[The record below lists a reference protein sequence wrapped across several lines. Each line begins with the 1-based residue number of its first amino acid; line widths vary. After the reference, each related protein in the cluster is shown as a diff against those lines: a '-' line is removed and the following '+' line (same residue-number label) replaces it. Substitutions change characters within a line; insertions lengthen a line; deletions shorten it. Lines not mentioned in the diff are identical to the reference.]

1 MITDLSSHEPYMAHA
16 LELARRAWGH
26 THPNPMVGA
35 VIVEQGEVVAE
46 GWHHKAGEAHA
57 EIQALRALNRQ
68 PSQDAT
74 MYVTLEPC
82 STHGTT
88 GACTDAIQ
96 RAGIQ
101 CVVVGAPDPNPDHA
115 GHGLEIL
122 REAGIDVISG
132 VLAEECAELNLIFN
146 HWIQQQTPFVAAKI
160 ATTLDGK
167 FAASS
172 GHSQW
177 VTGELARADVM
188 RWRRYF
194 PSIAVSANTALADDP
209 SLTSRM
215 AGEIWCPRRFVF
227 DRDLRTQRHIGEL
240 KLFTDKYSEQTVV
253 VCSENVDTSA
263 FDNAEITCWQLP
275 ECNGHIDL
283 VAFRDR
289 CAAEN
294 IYGVYIEPGPGLA
307 SALIEEQAIEYLFHY
322 IAPKYMSDAQAAGI
336 GRGRQTEHMDAAIQL
351 KQVHHA
357 NFGPDHLVRGFLK

>member
-1 MITDLSSHEPYMAHA
+1 MAESSIHEPYMARA

-35 VIVEQGEVVAE
+35 LIVEQGEIVAE

-57 EIQALRALNRQ
+57 EIQALRALGRQ

-88 GACTDAIQ
+88 GACTDAIR
-96 RAGIQ
+96 RAGIKQ
-101 CVVVGAPDPNPDHA
+101 VVVGATDPNPDHA
-115 GHGLEIL
+115 GHGLEVL
-122 REAGIDVISG
+122 RRAGVEVISG
-132 VLAEECAELNLIFN
+132 VLANECSELNLIFN
-146 HWIQQQTPFVAAKI
+146 HWIEQQTPFFAAKI

-167 FAASS
+167 FAASN

-194 PSIAVSANTALADDP
+194 PSIAVSANTALADNP

-215 AGEIWCPRRFVF
+215 TGEGWCPKRFVL
-227 DRDLRTQRHIGEL
+227 DRDLRTERHMGEL
-240 KLFTDKYSEQTVV
+240 KLYTDEHSDQTVV
-253 VCSENVDTSA
+253 VCSENADTKA
-263 FDNAEITCWQLP
+263 FEAAEITYWQLP
-275 ECNGHIDL
+275 EHNGHIDL
-283 VAFRDR
+283 TAFRER
-289 CAAEN
+289 CATEQ
-294 IYGVYIEPGPGLA
+294 IYGVYFEPGPGLA
-307 SALIEEQAIEYLFHY
+307 SALIEEHAIDYLFHY

-336 GRGRQTEHMDAAIQL
+336 GRVRQTEHMDAAIQL
-351 KQVHHA
+351 KQVQHA

>member
-1 MITDLSSHEPYMAHA
+1 MVSDLSSHESYMAHA

-35 VIVEQGEVVAE
+35 VIVEQGEIVAE

-57 EIQALRALNRQ
+57 EIQALLALGRK

-96 RAGIQ
+96 RAGIAR
-101 CVVVGAPDPNPDHA
+101 VVVGATDPNPDHA
-115 GHGLEIL
+115 GHGLDVL
-122 REAGIDVISG
+122 RNAGIEVISG
-132 VLAEECAELNLIFN
+132 VMAEECAELNLIFN
-146 HWIQQQTPFVAAKI
+146 HWIANRTAFLAAKI

-167 FAASS
+167 FAASN

-194 PSIAVSANTALADDP
+194 PGIAVSANTALADDP
-209 SLTSRM
+209 RLTSRM
-215 AGEIWCPRRFVF
+215 AGATWCPRRFVL
-227 DRDLRTQRHIGEL
+227 DRDLRTARHIGEL
-240 KLFTDKYSEQTVV
+240 NLYTDESSYQTVV
-253 VCSENVDTSA
+253 VCSENADTSA
-263 FDNAEITCWQLP
+263 FEAAEITCWGLP
-275 ECNGHIDL
+275 EHNGHIDMY
-283 VAFRDR
+283 AFSKR
-289 CAAEN
+289 CAAEG

-307 SALIEEQAIEYLFHY
+307 SALIEELSIDYLFHY
-322 IAPKYMSDAQAAGI
+322 IAPKYMSDAQSAGI
-336 GRGRQTEHMDAAIQL
+336 GRMRQTEHMDAAIQL